1 MAGFFEECEKRASR
15 VRFILADGTS
25 LLRDIPCQKTADGWR
40 TVIPTR
46 DIPPEA
52 TAVTLGEH
60 VMDAQAGDSGYY
72 IIPTCKQRIGCFIT
86 RFTPRAENHNEYS
99 SFAMPLFARTTGKE
113 AVLAVVTGMALDYR
127 LICGTK
133 RKDYYLYARFDFDEY
148 RPYEDI
154 AIEYMT
160 LTGDN
165 ADYSGIARRYRQYK
179 LDRHDCR
186 PYAQRA
192 KENPLLQYASEC
204 FSIRLRLGWKPRPT
218 PCAYQTRENEPE
230 MRVAIPFAKAERLME
245 EFKRQG
251 IDKAEFLLVGW
262 NSKGHDG
269 RFPQHFPIEEML
281 GGEEGFVKVIK
292 TGERLG
298 YPVDSFTNSTCAY
311 RVADCWDEELVVKN
325 KDGSMLYDAVTGS
338 GTEYRI
344 CPKRALDFSEDV
356 LSRLS
361 QLGSRGLHYI
371 DVISVVE
378 PFSCHDQRHPC
389 NRAQSVAYYHQIME
403 QSKKYFGG
411 SSSEGG
417 WDCYAGDIDYALYID
432 FDLENPA
439 RRAPLCDAYIPL
451 WQLVYHG
458 IIMSNPNSLT
468 VNYPV
473 KGRKAM
479 LQCVEYGARPV
490 IYYYGSY
497 CDGGQNWMGE
507 KDIRCDTEEELVESV
522 RCIKREYDRYQ
533 TMSRLQMLFMDQ
545 HTILEDGV
553 NLVRYSDGTEIVCN
567 YTDLPY
573 TYREKT
579 VPPLDYVLID
589 P

>member
-1 MAGFFEECEKRASR
+1 
-15 VRFILADGTS
+15 
-25 LLRDIPCQKTADGWR
+25 
-40 TVIPTR
+40 
-46 DIPPEA
+46 
-52 TAVTLGEH
+52 
-60 VMDAQAGDSGYY
+60 
-72 IIPTCKQRIGCFIT
+72 
-86 RFTPRAENHNEYS
+86 
-99 SFAMPLFARTTGKE
+99 
-113 AVLAVVTGMALDYR
+113 
-127 LICGTK
+127 
-133 RKDYYLYARFDFDEY
+133 
-148 RPYEDI
+148 
-154 AIEYMT
+154 
-160 LTGDN
+160 
-165 ADYSGIARRYRQYK
+165 
-179 LDRHDCR
+179 
-186 PYAQRA
+186 
-192 KENPLLQYASEC
+192 
-204 FSIRLRLGWKPRPT
+204 
-218 PCAYQTRENEPE
+218 
-230 MRVAIPFAKAERLME
+230 ME

-311 RVADCWDEELVVKN
+311 RVADCWDEELVAKN
-325 KDGSMLYDAVTGS
+325 KDGSMLHGGATGS

-378 PFSCHDQRHPC
+378 PLICHDQRHPC

-439 RRAPLCDAYIPL
+439 RRSPLCDAYIPL

-479 LQCVEYGARPV
+479 LQCVDYGARPV

-497 CDGGQNWMGE
+497 CDA
-507 KDIRCDTEEELVESV
+507 
-522 RCIKREYDRYQ
+522 
-533 TMSRLQMLFMDQ
+533 
-545 HTILEDGV
+545 
-553 NLVRYSDGTEIVCN
+553 
-567 YTDLPY
+567 YTVSLW
-573 TYREKT
+573 
-579 VPPLDYVLID
+579 
-589 P
+589 